1 MTIKEYEN
9 YIPGEILPLYESVGW
24 TAYTADP
31 DALEK
36 GFKNSLL
43 TLAAYEG
50 EKLLG
55 IVRCVGDGETIVFV
69 HDILVYPE
77 YQRCGI
83 GSALLRCVLDK
94 YNAVR
99 QIELCTDNSPETIA
113 FYRALGFV
121 EFSEIGCRGFM
132 RV

>member
-1 MTIKEYEN
+1 MTIKEYEK
-9 YIPGEILPLYESVGW
+9 YISGEIIPLYESVGW

-69 HDILVYPE
+69 QDILVYPE
-77 YQRCGI
+77 YQRQGI
-83 GSALLRCVLDK
+83 GTALLRSVLEK
-94 YNAVR
+94 YNGVR
-99 QIELCTDNSPETIA
+99 QIELCTDDSPETVA
-113 FYRALGFV
+113 FYRAMGFR
-121 EFSEIGCRGFM
+121 ELSEIGCRGFT

>member
-1 MTIKEYEN
+1 MTIKEYEK
-9 YIPGEILPLYESVGW
+9 YISGEIIPLYESVGW
-24 TAYTADP
+24 TAYAADP

-69 HDILVYPE
+69 QDILVYPE
-77 YQRCGI
+77 YQRRGI
-83 GSALLRCVLDK
+83 GSALLRSVLEK

-99 QIELCTDNSPETIA
+99 QIELCTDDSPETVA
-113 FYRALGFV
+113 FYRAMGFR
-121 EFSEIGCRGFM
+121 ELSEIGCRGFM

>member
-1 MTIKEYEN
+1 MTIKEYEK
-9 YIPGEILPLYESVGW
+9 YISGEIIPLYDSVGW

-69 HDILVYPE
+69 QDILVYPE
-77 YQRCGI
+77 YQRRGI
-83 GSALLRCVLDK
+83 GSALLRSVLEK
-94 YNAVR
+94 YNGVR
-99 QIELCTDNSPETIA
+99 QIVLCTDDSPETVA
-113 FYRALGFV
+113 FYRAMGFW
-121 EFSEIGCRGFM
+121 ELSEIGCRGFT